1 MRQRGQTTTYQIRLE
16 IKEYAAAGLNDPQI
30 ATAVGCSVWTVRKWR
45 RRSLQQGR
53 VGFTAHMGRP
63 ATGPVSTFPIALKE
77 AILHLRT
84 LHPGW
89 GPATLLVAL
98 KMDASWCDQP
108 LPSRACIARLL
119 KQLGL
124 TRRYQPH
131 HDLPQPPRN
140 SPNTPHQEWQMDAQ
154 GIMRVEGVGKVSLI
168 SIVDVVSRLKAESYP
183 GLETTNPAL
192 PDYQLTLR
200 RAFLTYGL
208 PEILTLDHGT
218 VFYDNTTPSPFPTRL
233 HLWLLALGVQVRF
246 TRKRCPTDHAIIER
260 THQTMTAQAL
270 LGQTYASHAALWAGL
285 DERRQVLNHSLRSR
299 VLAHKAPIEAYPQAI
314 HSGRSYRPEW
324 EEELLALEKV
334 CAYLAQGRWFRS
346 IRSNGFFG
354 LGGYRYYL
362 GKSFAQRS
370 VAIGFDPDDMALIC
384 LPEGSEETIRLPSQ
398 GLTKAELM
406 GELAALQALPNYQL
420 ALPFSLEAWRQL
432 EYAHNLT
439 GTTLRDFAK

>member
-1 MRQRGQTTTYQIRLE
+1 M
-16 IKEYAAAGLNDPQI
+16 
-30 ATAVGCSVWTVRKWR
+30 
-45 RRSLQQGR
+45 
-53 VGFTAHMGRP
+53 
-63 ATGPVSTFPIALKE
+63 STFPNELKE
-77 AILHLRT
+77 TILHLRT

-89 GPATLLVAL
+89 GPNTLLAAL
-98 KMDASWCDQP
+98 KTDASWRDQP
-108 LPSRACIARLL
+108 LPSRTQIARLL
-119 KQLGL
+119 KQAGL

-131 HDLPQPPRN
+131 HDLNQPPRT
-140 SPNTPHQEWQMDAQ
+140 SPTIPHQEWQMDAQ

-183 GLETTNPAL
+183 SLETTNPAL

-208 PEILTLDHGT
+208 PETLTLDHGT

-324 EEELLALEKV
+324 EEELLSLEKV
-334 CAYLAQGRWFRS
+334 YSYLAQGRWFRS
-346 IRSNGFFG
+346 VGSNGLFH
-354 LGGYRYYL
+354 LGAYHYYL
-362 GKSFAQRS
+362 GKRFAHHS
-370 VAIGFDPDDMALIC
+370 VAIGFDPDTQVLIC
-384 LPEGSEETIRLPSQ
+384 QPEGSEDTLEVPIQ
-398 GLTKAELM
+398 GITKAELM
-406 GELAALQALPNYQL
+406 GELAVLQALPIYQL
-420 ALPFSLEAWRQL
+420 ALPFSLAAWRQL

-439 GTTLRDFAK
+439 GTTL